1 MKSTFGSATCARS
14 FASKGSAS
22 AKLAIQ
28 TAATAI
34 HDEVEPMT
42 AMIDFDEWWTRE
54 GKFIDPDT
62 CEALAQCAF
71 RAAIAQSRNYV
82 ADDHVEPTQFTFA
95 NGRVVT
101 VGDDG
106 TLKIGEVE
114 P

>member
-1 MKSTFGSATCARS
+1 
-14 FASKGSAS
+14 
-22 AKLAIQ
+22 
-28 TAATAI
+28 
-34 HDEVEPMT
+34 MT

-62 CEALAQCAF
+62 CDVPWIDKREALAQCAF

-82 ADDHVEPTQFTFA
+82 ADDHVVPTQFTFA